1 MGKKMNQNVTQGF
14 TLTWLFRGQGEWGIQ
29 FTSGHFDTMEEAKQ
43 VMSLAPFAQL
53 LWVDA
58 SLMLDLSAGYKMIPV
73 ENDTFI
79 AGPLVKESDG
89 IQESLFKTTDVLF
102 CRPEYASFGLISC
115 KATRLGLQ
123 GDVVVSTVVPEEK
136 NAVFSLLKLP
146 FGIFLV
152 CLFILTVILLTGCST
167 TKEEMLPTGEHTMLE
182 LWNGADGEGGTA
194 RQSTAARDALR
205 RPLTDDEHQKGTQ
218 DDRSYSRTQ
227 EIEISQQFS
236 RLPNPDMV
244 MYLYPHLAGGN
255 TPVPGYSTVFPFYSQ
270 TQYAMPG
277 ERTEAL

>member
-1 MGKKMNQNVTQGF
+1 MNQNVTQGF

-89 IQESLFKTTDVLF
+89 IRESLFQTTDVLF
-102 CRPEYASFGLISC
+102 CRPEYASFELISC

-123 GDVVVSTVVPEEK
+123 GDDVVSTVVPEEK
-136 NAVFSLLKLP
+136 NAGFSLIKP
-146 FGIFLV
+146 PYRVFLV

-205 RPLTDDEHQKGTQ
+205 RPLTDDEHRKGTQ

-227 EIEISQQFS
+227 ESEISQQFS